1 MSHQD
6 PYVSTETLRQLCQ
19 PTSATRQTKNSRED
33 AALDEELDALRA
45 ARAEAIR
52 AARAEADTELEAEL
66 ATIRAEARRVGRLL
80 NRIPF
85 FSLVWFFVRIGFAV
99 FFASLLYV
107 LCWWLITA
115 ATVGGSASLFL
126 LLSGFL
132 PGQGY

>member
-1 MSHQD
+1 MPHQD

-19 PTSATRQTKNSRED
+19 PTSSTRQTKNSRED
-33 AALDEELDALRA
+33 AALDEELEALRA

-66 ATIRAEARRVGRLL
+66 ATIRAEARRIGRLL

-85 FSLVWFFVRIGFAV
+85 FSLVWFFVRLGFAL

-107 LCWWLITA
+107 LCWWLVIA
-115 ATVGGSASLFL
+115 AGAGSSYSLLMFL
-126 LLSGFL
+126 ARLA
-132 PGQGY
+132 PGPGY

>member
-52 AARAEADTELEAEL
+52 EDAELDAEL
-66 ATIRAEARRVGRLL
+66 ATIRAEARRIGRLL

>member
-19 PTSATRQTKNSRED
+19 PTSSTRQSQNSRED
-33 AALDEELDALRA
+33 AALDEELEALRA

-52 AARAEADTELEAEL
+52 EDAELEADL
-66 ATIRAEARRVGRLL
+66 ATIRAEARRIGRLL

-85 FSLVWFFVRIGFAV
+85 FSLVWFFVRLGFAL

-107 LCWWLITA
+107 LCWWLVIA
-115 ATVGGSASLFL
+115 AGAGSSYSLLMFL
-126 LLSGFL
+126 ARLA
-132 PGQGY
+132 PGPGY